1 MRTRFLTIT
10 LAAVLAVLGVVAVL
24 AYVRQANER
33 AVNGLKAHTVMMAA
47 HAIPAGTS
55 LSAAQN
61 AHWLSTEK
69 MPDSSLATPP
79 VQSVTAANA
88 HLVMRGNVPKGWVLL
103 QNMLA
108 KPGTLT
114 AGSYGP
120 VLPVPKGDIGVTMEM
135 CLDGDVAGYVQPGSY
150 IAVFN
155 TYATGTNSRS
165 ITYTCTS
172 HQAPP
177 GALVVSKVVVARVEV
192 LAVKPA
198 SSVGTSATAGQL
210 ASANSPNPASP
221 VAASGEVLV
230 TLAATSQAQ
239 AENLVLASTAG
250 YPTYGLLADG
260 TVTKADGP
268 YHGALQP

>member
-1 MRTRFLTIT
+1 LRTRFLTIT
-10 LAAVLAVLGVVAVL
+10 LAAVLAILGVVAVL

-33 AVNGLKAHTVMMAA
+33 AVNGLKAQTVMMAA

-55 LSAAQN
+55 LSAAHI
-61 AHWLSTEK
+61 AHSPSTEK
-69 MPDSSLATPP
+69 VPDSSLATPA

-135 CLDGDVAGYVQPGSY
+135 CLAGDVAGYVQPGSY
-150 IAVFN
+150 IAVFD
-155 TYATGTNSRS
+155 TYAIGAT

-177 GALVVSKVVVARVEV
+177 KALVLSKVVVARVEV

-198 SSVGTSATAGQL
+198 SPVGTSATAGQL
-210 ASANSPNPASP
+210 ASADPPNPASP
-221 VAASGEVLV
+221 VVASGEVLV

-239 AENLVLASTAG
+239 AENLVLATTAG

-260 TVTKADGP
+260 AVTKADGP